1 VVPLGLAAVI
11 FRAGRGRQ
19 RVQHRPHHLGAF
31 RGEITVQHPGD
42 DIVMHP
48 WTAELVTR
56 NAGADLGAEHKRALA
71 MRYRRFERQ
80 L

>member
-1 VVPLGLAAVI
+1 
-11 FRAGRGRQ
+11 
-19 RVQHRPHHLGAF
+19 
-31 RGEITVQHPGD
+31 VQHPGD